1 MQHYYTAIWFHKT
14 NLIDTQFILTAKIIR
29 VRFNIENQFNLLIL
43 A

>member
-14 NLIDTQFILTAKIIR
+14 NLIDTQFILTAKIITT
-29 VRFNIENQFNLLIL
+29 RFNIEHQSDLSVF

>member
-14 NLIDTQFILTAKIIR
+14 NLNDTQFILTAKTIMA
-29 VRFNIENQFNLLIL
+29 RFNIEHQFDLLVL